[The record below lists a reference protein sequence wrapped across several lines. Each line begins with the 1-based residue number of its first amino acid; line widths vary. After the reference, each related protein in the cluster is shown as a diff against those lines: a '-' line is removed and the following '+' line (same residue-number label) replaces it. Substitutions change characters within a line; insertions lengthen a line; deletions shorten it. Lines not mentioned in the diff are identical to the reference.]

1 VEKMIVAMRGR
12 PSEGGHN
19 EQRLEPNLEGTSN
32 TITTVTKDNL
42 VMIKVRVANSKGY
55 TLLSEGGGGRPQLP
69 YK

>member
-1 VEKMIVAMRGR
+1 MEKMIVAMRGR

-42 VMIKVRVANSKGY
+42 VLETDGKVLCTTSH
-55 TLLSEGGGGRPQLP
+55 
-69 YK
+69 